1 MMEKK
6 KEEPIYEKLGLDEC
20 MLLSRDDEGVL
31 FACNEKGNIK
41 LKRVPYPTSK
51 ELAE

>member
-1 MMEKK
+1 MVEKR

-31 FACNEKGNIK
+31 FACNEKGNVI
-41 LKRVPYPTSK
+41 LKRVPYPTLK

>member
-1 MMEKK
+1 MIEKK
-6 KEEPIYEKLGLDEC
+6 KEEPIYETLSINEC

-31 FACNEKGNIK
+31 FACNENGNVK